1 MRSKEKNIMANTEMK
16 MEIPST
22 SGRCSRKQVSRAG
35 LASALTAACRAY
47 LPVEG
52 WVAIAAV
59 VVILLIVVATLPG
72 LS

>member
-1 MRSKEKNIMANTEMK
+1 

-22 SGRCSRKQVSRAG
+22 GGRRSRKRVSRAG
-35 LASALTAACRAY
+35 LASLAAARRAP

-52 WVAIAAV
+52 YVAIAAV

-72 LS
+72 LSW